1 MLGVAQSMA
10 VFILGII
17 AILVLLGVLVMVHKQ
32 SGKVKELEM
41 RMKAMDDIAATNDS
55 TTTK

>member
-1 MLGVAQSMA
+1 MA

>member
-10 VFILGII
+10 IFILGII
-17 AILVLLGVLVMVHKQ
+17 SILVLIGVLVMVHKQ
-32 SGKVKELEM
+32 SGRVKELEM
-41 RMKAMDDIAATNDS
+41 RMKAMDDIAATDNS

>member
-10 VFILGII
+10 IFILGII
-17 AILVLLGVLVMVHKQ
+17 SILVLIGVLVMVHKQ

-41 RMKAMDDIAATNDS
+41 RMKAMDDIAATDNS